1 MDIIIILFNIL
12 INNCLLY
19 DSIVNYFIIYFL
31 LFESLF
37 LLFFLDIGR
46 KKLIKK
52 VRMNFIFF
60 YILEKMYLFW
70 ILSLKD
76 SFFLYNVF

>member
-1 MDIIIILFNIL
+1 MCVYYYNDMNVI
-12 INNCLLY
+12 
-19 DSIVNYFIIYFL
+19 NYFIIYFF

-52 VRMNFIFF
+52 VRMNLIFF

>member
-1 MDIIIILFNIL
+1 MIVLLIILLFIFCYL
-12 INNCLLY
+12 RGFFLLY
-19 DSIVNYFIIYFL
+19 FI
-31 LFESLF
+31 
-37 LLFFLDIGR
+37 DIGR

-76 SFFLYNVF
+76 SFF

>member
-46 KKLIKK
+46 KRLIKK

-60 YILEKMYLFW
+60 YILEKM
-70 ILSLKD
+70 
-76 SFFLYNVF
+76 